1 MSLAGRSR
9 VAAPDW
15 PAGGARFDL
24 LGGRRA
30 LRSSGGAL
38 WALQG
43 MREGDGELLGKGG
56 SSGEGFLGCAV
67 TGTGTGGLCSI
78 LLQIRGFYGLR
89 VPAKHAF
96 HNYKCFPISPNA
108 YVCVNGAVCM

>member
-1 MSLAGRSR
+1 MRAEVSLAGRSR

-30 LRSSGGAL
+30 LRDSEGAS

-43 MREGDGELLGKGG
+43 MQEGNVELLGTMTLQ
-56 SSGEGFLGCAV
+56 GE
-67 TGTGTGGLCSI
+67 
-78 LLQIRGFYGLR
+78 
-89 VPAKHAF
+89 AF
-96 HNYKCFPISPNA
+96 
-108 YVCVNGAVCM
+108 